1 MGCVTAPLDVRD
13 VHYRVN
19 KHKRGRGV
27 KTSWGEQEKEE
38 LKEEEESEAE
48 M

>member
-1 MGCVTAPLDVRD
+1 MGCVTAALDVRD

-19 KHKRGRGV
+19 KQGGGGV

-38 LKEEEESEAE
+38 LKEEEESEAQ